1 MSVGDMESEYR
12 LLASLIDYNDYIL
25 KVQPEIFTGERIALC
40 KAIQRCYTTYPE
52 VNEEGVERFYGRP
65 LPAQIFAAN
74 RVRPEAL
81 IDKLVGLAEKRQMV
95 DIQINLDR
103 IINKPTHTVEEIKS
117 ALEFKPMLTT
127 HDTTI
132 TYGVSEFVT
141 DLQRKRNGSYK
152 FLKTGLNFLDYIL
165 GGEWPRQG
173 LTVILGAPGSG
184 KSLLV
189 SNSMLNMALLEEPVA
204 SLFISLEMVK
214 PRLIMRLVSAME
226 SIDGLRLK
234 QGKINDDEL
243 EQVNRAIV
251 KLQKLPMYI
260 DDRPGLGINQIV
272 AQMRTHKELYN
283 TEVVFVDYLQIIDN
297 PDITANSNDTLGNM
311 AQQIRNAA
319 VELDMA
325 AVLLAQQNKDHAGLK
340 SISGSSRVAQ
350 IADTVFEIRTDP
362 TSREDLRICT
372 IDVHKNRDGPLAS
385 HSVAMES
392 NFLRFV
398 N

>member
-1 MSVGDMESEYR
+1 MSVGDVESEYR
-12 LLASLIDYNDYIL
+12 LLASMIDYPDYIL
-25 KVQPEIFTGERIALC
+25 KVQPEIFTGERRSLC
-40 KAIQRCYTTYPE
+40 KAIQKCYTTYPE

-65 LPAQIFAAN
+65 LPTQIFIAN
-74 RVRPEAL
+74 RVKPEAL

-95 DIQINLDR
+95 DIQINLDK
-103 IINKPTHTVEEIKS
+103 IINKPIHSVDEIKA
-117 ALEFKPMLTT
+117 ALDFKPMLTAN
-127 HDTTI
+127 DTTLV
-132 TYGVSEFVT
+132 YGVSEFVS
-141 DLQRKRNGSYK
+141 DLQRKRSGAYK
-152 FLKTGLNFLDYIL
+152 FLRTGLNFLDYVL

-189 SNSMLNMALLEEPVA
+189 SNSMLNMALLDDPVA

-234 QGKINDDEL
+234 QGKIDDAEL
-243 EQVNRAIV
+243 EQVNRAIT
-251 KLQKLPMYI
+251 KLQQLPMYI
-260 DDRPGLGINQIV
+260 DDRPGLGISQIV
-272 AQMRTHKELYN
+272 SQMRTHKELYN

-297 PDITANSNDTLGNM
+297 PDIGANTNDTLGNM

-325 AVLLAQQNKDHAGLK
+325 AVLLAQQNKDNTGLK

-350 IADTVFEIRTDP
+350 IADTVFEIRTESTNKD
-362 TSREDLRICT
+362 DLRICT
-372 IDVHKNRDGPLAS
+372 LDVHKNRDGPLAS
-385 HSVAMES
+385 YSVAMES